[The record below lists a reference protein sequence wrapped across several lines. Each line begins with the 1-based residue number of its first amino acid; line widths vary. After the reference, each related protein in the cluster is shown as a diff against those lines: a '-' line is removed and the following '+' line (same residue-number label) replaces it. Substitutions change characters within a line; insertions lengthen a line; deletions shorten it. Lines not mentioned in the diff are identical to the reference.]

1 MVKLWSLYID
11 FKKTSARVVVYEFQ
25 IPRAQNIFMGSRV
38 VHEVQIPRA
47 QNIFMGSKVVYEV
60 QIPRAQNI
68 FMGLPPPPPP
78 PHPNLSSIERGEE
91 RIGSICGNDNRL
103 CEEEEDVVKS
113 FGKWT
118 QNMTREGVLFKVC
131 IALSKVV

>member
-1 MVKLWSLYID
+1 M
-11 FKKTSARVVVYEFQ
+11 VYEIQ

-38 VHEVQIPRA
+38 V
-47 QNIFMGSKVVYEV
+47 YEV

-68 FMGLPPPPPP
+68 FTSFTP
-78 PHPNLSSIERGEE
+78 PHQRED

-103 CEEEEDVVKS
+103 CEEEEEEDVVKS

-118 QNMTREGVLFKVC
+118 QNVTREGVLFKVC